1 MKKICR
7 KSFNNNI
14 GFGHQKYRQQKA
26 GKDKPSFIKINVKCS
41 SSCLGC
47 LRSPPLQ
54 NKKRSMLM
62 TNHEGNTDQNYH
74 EMPLHKHQDS
84 YCQKEAGV
92 AEDVGK
98 LETLHLAGG
107 NAQWNSCC
115 GRQLNGSR
123 THHEITATLQ
133 SHSSACIKGARR
145 RAPSDV
151 CTPAFTAALLPIIK
165 KCRENLSVH

>member
-1 MKKICR
+1 MGQRFNSLKKICR

-62 TNHEGNTDQNYH
+62 TNHKGNTDQN
-74 EMPLHKHQDS
+74 
-84 YCQKEAGV
+84 
-92 AEDVGK
+92 
-98 LETLHLAGG
+98 
-107 NAQWNSCC
+107 
-115 GRQLNGSR
+115 
-123 THHEITATLQ
+123 
-133 SHSSACIKGARR
+133 
-145 RAPSDV
+145 
-151 CTPAFTAALLPIIK
+151 
-165 KCRENLSVH
+165 